1 VTPKAG
7 TKTATKPRMNAAD
20 REQQLLRAAVTAFAE
35 GGYAGT
41 TTDQVARLAG
51 VSQPYVV
58 RVFGTKQALF
68 LAAYKYATER
78 IEATFRAS
86 AAAAD
91 QLGAATVQ
99 QRLEALGH
107 AYIDLVQDRELLSML
122 LHGFVAAADPALGP
136 EMRRCMT
143 SIYRLM
149 RELSGADAEQARD
162 FLARGMLIN
171 TLVALRMP
179 DHVDEDPAAAELVRF
194 CLEAPPEG

>member
-1 VTPKAG
+1 
-7 TKTATKPRMNAAD
+7 MSAAA
-20 REQQLLRAAVTAFAE
+20 REQQLLRAAVSAFAD

-58 RVFGTKQALF
+58 RVFGSKQALF
-68 LAAYKYATER
+68 LAAYTHATQQIQE
-78 IEATFRAS
+78 TFRAS

-91 QLGAATVQ
+91 RLGATTPQ
-99 QRLEALGH
+99 ERLEALGA
-107 AYIDLVQDRELLSML
+107 AYVDLVRDRELLSML

-143 SIYRLM
+143 DIYRLM
-149 RELSGADAEQARD
+149 RELTGADPEQARD

-179 DHVDEDPAAAELVRF
+179 DHVDEDPAAADLVRL
-194 CLEAPPEG
+194 CTHKWAPQPD